1 MAKILKK
8 RSLASPSFRGSAK
21 RLSSIRNKKKSDNQ
35 VSSDSS
41 VMSFST
47 QASTLSMM
55 SLPSFRRSKR
65 LSRKKGTSSSVSLC
79 ELKDDS
85 PKEEKTLAIVTVKEA
100 EVEEA
105 EVEEATPTEAT
116 PTIKATDA
124 KETFFEHM
132 STAADAVID
141 LVQSLSGEDASFKI
155 DLVQSL
161 SGEDAS
167 FKGEDKIPDV
177 EAVHTNEEPSFEAV
191 HQGDHKVA
199 IGFYQEP
206 TDDEVQ
212 EEKGVEESPDKIMA
226 NVSSS

>member
-21 RLSSIRNKKKSDNQ
+21 RLSSIRNKKRSDNQ

-47 QASTLSMM
+47 QASTLSRM

-100 EVEEA
+100 EVEEEEA
-105 EVEEATPTEAT
+105 EVEEATPT
-116 PTIKATDA
+116 PKATDA
-124 KETFFEHM
+124 KEIFFEHM

-191 HQGDHKVA
+191 HQGDDKVA

-206 TDDEVQ
+206 TDDEV
-212 EEKGVEESPDKIMA
+212 EESPGDKIMA

>member
-47 QASTLSMM
+47 QASTLSRM
-55 SLPSFRRSKR
+55 SLPSFRRSKM

-100 EVEEA
+100 EVEEEEA
-105 EVEEATPTEAT
+105 EVEEATPT
-116 PTIKATDA
+116 PKATDA

-167 FKGEDKIPDV
+167 VKGEDKIPDV

>member
-85 PKEEKTLAIVTVKEA
+85 PKEEKTLAIVTVNEA
-100 EVEEA
+100 EEA
-105 EVEEATPTEAT
+105 EVEEATPT
-116 PTIKATDA
+116 PKATDA

-141 LVQSLSGEDASFKI
+141 LVQSLSGEDAS
-155 DLVQSL
+155 V
-161 SGEDAS
+161 
-167 FKGEDKIPDV
+167 KGEDKIPDV

-212 EEKGVEESPDKIMA
+212 EEKGVEESPGDKIMA

>member
-47 QASTLSMM
+47 QASTLSRM

-105 EVEEATPTEAT
+105 EVEEATPT
-116 PTIKATDA
+116 PKATDA
-124 KETFFEHM
+124 KEIFFEHM

-191 HQGDHKVA
+191 HQGDDKVA

-206 TDDEVQ
+206 TDDEV
-212 EEKGVEESPDKIMA
+212 EESPGDKIMA

>member
-47 QASTLSMM
+47 QASTLSRM

-79 ELKDDS
+79 ELKDNS

-100 EVEEA
+100 EVEEEEA
-105 EVEEATPTEAT
+105 EVEEATPT
-116 PTIKATDA
+116 PKATDA
-124 KETFFEHM
+124 KEIFFEHM

-141 LVQSLSGEDASFKI
+141 LVQSLSGEDAS
-155 DLVQSL
+155 V
-161 SGEDAS
+161 
-167 FKGEDKIPDV
+167 KGEDKIPDV

>member
-1 MAKILKK
+1 
-8 RSLASPSFRGSAK
+8 
-21 RLSSIRNKKKSDNQ
+21 
-35 VSSDSS
+35 
-41 VMSFST
+41 MSFST
-47 QASTLSMM
+47 QASTLSRM
-55 SLPSFRRSKR
+55 SLPSFRPSKR

-79 ELKDDS
+79 ELKDNS

-105 EVEEATPTEAT
+105 ELEEATPT
-116 PTIKATDA
+116 PKATDA
-124 KETFFEHM
+124 KEIFFEHM

-167 FKGEDKIPDV
+167 VKGEDKIPDV

-191 HQGDHKVA
+191 HQGDHRVA

>member
-47 QASTLSMM
+47 QASTLSRM

-65 LSRKKGTSSSVSLC
+65 LSRKKGTLSSVSLC
-79 ELKDDS
+79 ELKDNS

-105 EVEEATPTEAT
+105 EVEEATPT
-116 PTIKATDA
+116 PKATDA
-124 KETFFEHM
+124 KEIFFEHM

-167 FKGEDKIPDV
+167 VKGEDKIPDV

>member
-8 RSLASPSFRGSAK
+8 RYFASPSFRGSAK

-47 QASTLSMM
+47 QASTLSRM

-79 ELKDDS
+79 ELKDNS

-105 EVEEATPTEAT
+105 EVEEATPT
-116 PTIKATDA
+116 PKATDA
-124 KETFFEHM
+124 KEIFFEHM

-141 LVQSLSGEDASFKI
+141 LVQSLSGEDASLKLTLFR
-155 DLVQSL
+155 V
-161 SGEDAS
+161 
-167 FKGEDKIPDV
+167 
-177 EAVHTNEEPSFEAV
+177 
-191 HQGDHKVA
+191 
-199 IGFYQEP
+199 YQERMP
-206 TDDEVQ
+206 RSKERIKFLTLRPYIQMKNQALKPFIREMTRLPLVFTRNPPMMRFR
-212 EEKGVEESPDKIMA
+212 KRKA
-226 NVSSS
+226 

>member
-105 EVEEATPTEAT
+105 EVEEATPT
-116 PTIKATDA
+116 PKATDA
-124 KETFFEHM
+124 KEIFFEHM

-167 FKGEDKIPDV
+167 VKGEDKIPDV

>member
-47 QASTLSMM
+47 QASTLSRM

-79 ELKDDS
+79 ELKDNS

-124 KETFFEHM
+124 KEIFFEHM

-141 LVQSLSGEDASFKI
+141 LVQSLSGEDAS
-155 DLVQSL
+155 V
-161 SGEDAS
+161 
-167 FKGEDKIPDV
+167 KGEDKIPDV

>member
-47 QASTLSMM
+47 QASTLSRM

-79 ELKDDS
+79 ELKDNS

-105 EVEEATPTEAT
+105 EVEEATPT
-116 PTIKATDA
+116 PKATDA
-124 KETFFEHM
+124 KEIFFEHM

-167 FKGEDKIPDV
+167 VKGEDKIPDV

>member
-85 PKEEKTLAIVTVKEA
+85 PKEEKTLAIVTVNEA
-100 EVEEA
+100 EEA
-105 EVEEATPTEAT
+105 VVEEATPT
-116 PTIKATDA
+116 PKATDA

-167 FKGEDKIPDV
+167 VKGEDEIPDV

-206 TDDEVQ
+206 ADDEVQ
-212 EEKGVEESPDKIMA
+212 EEKGVEESPGDKIMA

>member
-79 ELKDDS
+79 ELKDNS

-105 EVEEATPTEAT
+105 EVEEATPT
-116 PTIKATDA
+116 PKATDA
-124 KETFFEHM
+124 KEIFFEHM

-167 FKGEDKIPDV
+167 VKGQDEIPDV

-206 TDDEVQ
+206 ADDEVQ
-212 EEKGVEESPDKIMA
+212 EEKGVEESPGDKIMA

>member
-47 QASTLSMM
+47 QASTLSRM

-79 ELKDDS
+79 ELKDNS

-105 EVEEATPTEAT
+105 EVEEATPT
-116 PTIKATDA
+116 PKATDA
-124 KETFFEHM
+124 KEIFFEHM

-167 FKGEDKIPDV
+167 VKGEDKIPDV

-206 TDDEVQ
+206 ADDEVQ
-212 EEKGVEESPDKIMA
+212 EEKGVEESPGDKIMA

>member
-1 MAKILKK
+1 
-8 RSLASPSFRGSAK
+8 
-21 RLSSIRNKKKSDNQ
+21 
-35 VSSDSS
+35 
-41 VMSFST
+41 MSFST
-47 QASTLSMM
+47 QASTLSRM

-100 EVEEA
+100 EVEEEEA
-105 EVEEATPTEAT
+105 EVEEATPT
-116 PTIKATDA
+116 PKATDA
-124 KETFFEHM
+124 KEIFFEHM

-141 LVQSLSGEDASFKI
+141 LVQSLSGEDAS
-155 DLVQSL
+155 V
-161 SGEDAS
+161 
-167 FKGEDKIPDV
+167 KGEDEIPDV

-212 EEKGVEESPDKIMA
+212 EEKGVEESPGDKIMA

>member
-47 QASTLSMM
+47 QASTLSRM

-79 ELKDDS
+79 ELKDNS

-105 EVEEATPTEAT
+105 EVEEATPT
-116 PTIKATDA
+116 PKATDA
-124 KETFFEHM
+124 KEIFFEHM

-141 LVQSLSGEDASFKI
+141 LVQSLSGEDAS
-155 DLVQSL
+155 V
-161 SGEDAS
+161 
-167 FKGEDKIPDV
+167 KGEDKIPDV

>member
-1 MAKILKK
+1 MVKLLKK
-8 RSLASPSFRGSAK
+8 RPSVK
-21 RLSSIRNKKKSDNQ
+21 KLSMKFSSRNSRSK
-35 VSSDSS
+35 VSSSASS
-41 VMSFST
+41 VVSSNT
-47 QASTLSMM
+47 HASSASRI

-100 EVEEA
+100 EVEEEEA
-105 EVEEATPTEAT
+105 EVEEATPT
-116 PTIKATDA
+116 PKATDA
-124 KETFFEHM
+124 KEIFFEHM

-167 FKGEDKIPDV
+167 VKGEDKIPDV

-191 HQGDHKVA
+191 HHGDHKVA

>member
-8 RSLASPSFRGSAK
+8 RYFASPSFRGSAK
-21 RLSSIRNKKKSDNQ
+21 RLSSIRNKKRSDNQ
-35 VSSDSS
+35 VSADSS
-41 VMSFST
+41 IMSFST
-47 QASTLSMM
+47 QASTLSRM

-100 EVEEA
+100 EVEEEEA
-105 EVEEATPTEAT
+105 EVEEAT

-124 KETFFEHM
+124 KEIFFEHM

-191 HQGDHKVA
+191 HQGDDKVA

-206 TDDEVQ
+206 TDDEV
-212 EEKGVEESPDKIMA
+212 EESPGDKIMA

>member
-79 ELKDDS
+79 ELKDNS

-105 EVEEATPTEAT
+105 EVEEATPT
-116 PTIKATDA
+116 PKATDA
-124 KETFFEHM
+124 KEIFFEHM

-167 FKGEDKIPDV
+167 VKGEDEIPDV

-206 TDDEVQ
+206 ADDEVQ
-212 EEKGVEESPDKIMA
+212 EEKGVEESPGDKIMA